1 MRSVANLTRRDGEEF
16 LALAPRVPVR
26 TEVEAFPLEQANEAL
41 EAPAQRADPGCRR
54 AKSGL
59 MSRLSDLA
67 SWASRHRRLLGA
79 VQLIVLV
86 VFFASLAWAIRGSVR
101 GAAHDVENAN
111 LVLFALGCAALAAYY
126 LVFVLGWMRILSE
139 WGVQLTYPVALR
151 AEMLSMLAKY
161 IPGAIWAPAARVLA
175 ARRARRDRRGSRH
188 LLDAARGRALGGRRR
203 DRLRRQ
209 PAVRRRRARTA
220 RAARRLRRGA
230 RHPRP
235 AARLPAARRAGC
247 CTSSATRRSCRTCA
261 DGRSAMLLV
270 FYAGTWVLGGFALW
284 LLLRSVGAPSRTGD
298 DRLPRWGGRGRRDRR
313 GRSSSSRPRG
323 SAPREAS
330 MYGLMLAVATPGQAL
345 GAVALNRVALTLVE
359 LLVLFVGGLAPPR
372 GRTGAGAE
380 LTSRLGRCTC

>member
-1 MRSVANLTRRDGEEF
+1 
-16 LALAPRVPVR
+16 
-26 TEVEAFPLEQANEAL
+26 
-41 EAPAQRADPGCRR
+41 
-54 AKSGL
+54 

-175 ARRARRDRRGSRH
+175 ARRAGVT
-188 LLDAARGRALGGRRR
+188 DAAL
-203 DRLRRQ
+203 
-209 PAVRRRRARTA
+209 V
-220 RAARRLRRGA
+220 
-230 RHPRP
+230 
-235 AARLPAARRAGC
+235 
-247 CTSSATRRSCRTCA
+247 TSSMLLEAGLSAVAGVIVFVVSLPFVDDAHAPLGPLVAFGGVLAILVQPRVFRPVAGWVLHKFGYTKELPNMHGRTI
-261 DGRSAMLLV
+261 SLLLV

-284 LLLRSVGAPSRTGD
+284 LLLRAVGGHPEPATIVYLGGVAAVGAIVAVVFIFAPSG
-298 DRLPRWGGRGRRDRR
+298 LG
-313 GRSSSSRPRG
+313 
-323 SAPREAS
+323 PREAS

-359 LLVLFVGGLAPPR
+359 LLVLFVGGLVLR
-372 GRTGAGAE
+372 GAEQEPAE
-380 LTSRLGRCTC
+380 LTSV